1 MEVKTKKY
9 EKINFDDVEVYNASA
24 NDIETDVDY
33 ESNDNES
40 DLKEEFKPVIT
51 EREIGRIKNTITSM
65 SDEEKDIV
73 LSTIPS
79 EKLWSELRRRNVNWQ
94 SKIDTFNEIMGVSI
108 STVNPIPEASWIG
121 MVDRYSDIEVRFN
134 EIARVMGV

>member
-24 NDIETDVDY
+24 SDIETDVDY
-33 ESNDNES
+33 ESNDNAS

-51 EREIGRIKNTITSM
+51 EREIGRIKNTIASM
-65 SDEEKDIV
+65 TDDEKDIV

-108 STVNPIPEASWIG
+108 STVNPIPESSWIG

>member
-1 MEVKTKKY
+1 MEAKTKKY

-33 ESNDNES
+33 ESNDNEF
-40 DLKEEFKPVIT
+40 DLKEEFKPVMT

-65 SDEEKDIV
+65 TEDEKDIV

-108 STVNPIPEASWIG
+108 STVNPIPESSWIG

>member
-9 EKINFDDVEVYNASA
+9 EKINFDDVEVYNARA

-33 ESNDNES
+33 ESNDNAS

-65 SDEEKDIV
+65 TDDEKDIV

-108 STVNPIPEASWIG
+108 STVNPIPESSWIG

>member
-9 EKINFDDVEVYNASA
+9 EKINFDDVEVYNVSA

-40 DLKEEFKPVIT
+40 DLKEEFKPVMT

-65 SDEEKDIV
+65 TEDEKDIV

-108 STVNPIPEASWIG
+108 STVNPIPESSWIG

>member
-1 MEVKTKKY
+1 MEPKTKKY

-24 NDIETDVDY
+24 NDIEADVDY

-40 DLKEEFKPVIT
+40 DLKEEFKPVMT

-65 SDEEKDIV
+65 TEDEKDIV

-108 STVNPIPEASWIG
+108 STVNPIPESSWIG

>member
-1 MEVKTKKY
+1 MEAKTKKY

-40 DLKEEFKPVIT
+40 DLKEEFKPVMT

-65 SDEEKDIV
+65 TEDEKDIV

-108 STVNPIPEASWIG
+108 STVNPIPESSWIG